1 MSDPTIEFKVLGTN
15 VKYTICDK
23 GRSERLEFDN
33 IVLIESFGG
42 GLGPWDTHEWN
53 VACLYS
59 GAARKGAE
67 YKVLR
72 DYAENLLAQQ
82 ILSIPELYAEINS

>member
-1 MSDPTIEFKVLGTN
+1 MSDTTIEFKVLGKH
-15 VKYTICDK
+15 VKYTICDL

-33 IVLIESFGG
+33 IVLVECFGG
-42 GLGPWDTHEWN
+42 GMGPWDTQEWN
-53 VACLYS
+53 VSQIYS
-59 GAARKGAE
+59 GAARKNAE